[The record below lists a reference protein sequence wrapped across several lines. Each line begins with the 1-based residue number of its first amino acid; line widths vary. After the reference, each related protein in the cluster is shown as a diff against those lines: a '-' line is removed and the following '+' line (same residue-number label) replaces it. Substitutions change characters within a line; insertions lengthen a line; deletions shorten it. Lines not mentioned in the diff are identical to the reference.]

1 MYKVIYSREAEKDI
15 DKLDFGLRLRIIKK
29 IDFYVQ
35 GKNPLI
41 FAKRLVNNRIGSY
54 RFRVGDYRVI
64 FDIESTGVIKILLI
78 LRIKHRKDIYCE

>member
-64 FDIESTGVIKILLI
+64 FDIESTGVIKIFLI